1 MPEALVD
8 AGAPL
13 ETERLARYGRQLA
26 LPGYTAEHQG
36 RLAAAR
42 VLVIGGGGLGS
53 ATIPYLAAAG
63 TGTIGIVDT
72 DTVEL
77 SNLHRQVAHGMDDI
91 GRDKIASLTD
101 AVEAIDPTT
110 VVIPHPVRL
119 DSSNALDIFAA
130 YDLVLDGSDNFPTR
144 YLVADAAELTGI
156 PVVWGSILG
165 YGGQTGLSWAA
176 KGPRWRDLFPDPPA
190 PGDVPSCST
199 GGVLP
204 GVCATIGSLMVT
216 EAMKLIT
223 GIGEPL
229 IGRVT
234 VYDALTGRFREL
246 EYDRAPDAQPITEL
260 IDYDLFCGI
269 TPTTES
275 ASATA
280 TGNTPNSSSPTATGR
295 GDLETEVSPERL
307 AELADVV
314 QLVDIREPWEAAIA
328 SIPGSE
334 LIPLGQ
340 LTASL
345 DRLADDKPVVL
356 YCHTGGRSAHAL
368 MLLDRLDV
376 TNASH
381 LSGGIAAYTD
391 RVDPT
396 LARY

>member
-1 MPEALVD
+1 MGSPNASVQIALNLTPE
-8 AGAPL
+8 
-13 ETERLARYGRQLA
+13 RSARYSRQLA
-26 LPGYTAEHQG
+26 LPGYTAEHQA

-63 TGTIGIVDT
+63 IGTIGIVDT

-77 SNLHRQVAHGMDDI
+77 SNLHRQVAHGMADI
-91 GRDKIASLTD
+91 GRSKIDSLTD
-101 AVEAIDPTT
+101 TVAAIDPAIA
-110 VVIPHPVRL
+110 VIPHPVRL

-229 IGRVT
+229 LGRVT

-246 EYDRAPDAQPITEL
+246 DYERAPDAQPVTAL

-269 TPTTES
+269 THATES
-275 ASATA
+275 ASAVDATA
-280 TGNTPNSSSPTATGR
+280 AAVASADTAE
-295 GDLETEVSPERL
+295 LETELTPERL
-307 AELADVV
+307 AQLADRV
-314 QLVDIREPWEAAIA
+314 QLIDVREPWEAAIA

-345 DRLADDKPVVL
+345 DRLADDKHVVL
-356 YCHTGGRSAHAL
+356 YCHTGVRSAHAL
-368 MLLDRLDV
+368 MMLDRLGV
-376 TNASH
+376 TGASH
-381 LSGGIAAYTD
+381 LAGGIAAYTD
-391 RVDPT
+391 RVDPS
-396 LARY
+396 LVKY